1 MKVKQNPFSFYDFLG
16 YMLPGAVLLYIVTFI
31 FGVDDIVTK
40 LSLEETSNSTASQ
53 LLSFIPAVI
62 CSYLLG
68 HVLAIGSSALIEA
81 FTNYSNGYPSEFL
94 FDVKPEAYLS
104 SDTCGGQLGRVV
116 LWFLILPISVFK
128 LVLKDTLKIKMF
140 NQAKSLPKSLR
151 EATFKK
157 CIAILSEDIKV
168 DTSQMKL
175 ENGID
180 GDYLRLL
187 YHFIFENSERHSG
200 KLQNYVALYGLTRNV
215 SFVFIV
221 LFWGAVYSYFFAR
234 QLNIGLMHI
243 GLFATLAYVFYIGF
257 VKFYRRYS
265 LEAVMAA
272 SVFSKKDG

>member
-1 MKVKQNPFSFYDFLG
+1 V
-16 YMLPGAVLLYIVTFI
+16 
-31 FGVDDIVTK
+31 FGVDDIVAK
-40 LSLEETSNSTASQ
+40 LSLEDASNSTASQ

-62 CSYLLG
+62 GSYLLG

-94 FDVKPEAYLS
+94 FGVKPKKYFS
-104 SDTCGGQLGRVV
+104 SDTCGGQFGRAI
-116 LWFLILPISVFK
+116 LWLLILPISVFK

-140 NQAKSLPKSLR
+140 NQAKSLPKPLR
-151 EATFKK
+151 EATFAK
-157 CIAILSEDIKV
+157 CTAVLSDGIKV
-168 DTSQMKL
+168 DTSKMKL

-215 SFVFIV
+215 SFVFVV
-221 LFWGAVYSYFFAR
+221 LFWGAVYSHLFIT
-234 QLNIGLMHI
+234 QLNIGLVHI
-243 GLFATLAYVFYIGF
+243 FSFAALSYTFYIGF

-272 SVFSKKDG
+272 SVYSKKDG

>member
-1 MKVKQNPFSFYDFLG
+1 MKQNPFSFYDFLG
-16 YMLPGAVLLYIVTFI
+16 YMLPGAALLYIVAFV
-31 FGVDDIVTK
+31 FGVDEIAAK
-40 LSLEETSNSTASQ
+40 FSLEDTSNSTASQ

-62 CSYLLG
+62 FSYLLG

-94 FDVKPEAYLS
+94 FNVKPKAYLS
-104 SDTCGGQLGRVV
+104 SDTSNGQCGRVV

-140 NQAKSLPKSLR
+140 NQAKPLPKQLR
-151 EATFKK
+151 DAAFKK
-157 CIAILSEDIKV
+157 CIVILREDIKV
-168 DTSQMKL
+168 DTTQMNL
-175 ENGID
+175 EHGID

-221 LFWGAVYSYFFAR
+221 LFWGAVYSYFFASK
-234 QLNIGLMHI
+234 LNIGLLHI
-243 GLFATLAYVFYIGF
+243 FSFATLAYVFYIGF

>member
-1 MKVKQNPFSFYDFLG
+1 VKQNPFSFYDFLG
-16 YMLPGAVLLYIVTFI
+16 YMLPGAALLYIVAFV
-31 FGVDDIVTK
+31 FGVDEIAAK
-40 LSLEETSNSTASQ
+40 FSLEDTSNSTASQ

-62 CSYLLG
+62 FSYLLG

-94 FDVKPEAYLS
+94 FNVKPKAYLS
-104 SDTCGGQLGRVV
+104 SDTSNGQCGRVV

-140 NQAKSLPKSLR
+140 NQAKPLPKQLR
-151 EATFKK
+151 DAAFKK
-157 CIAILSEDIKV
+157 CIVILREDIKV
-168 DTSQMKL
+168 DTTQMNL
-175 ENGID
+175 EHGID

-221 LFWGAVYSYFFAR
+221 LFWGAVYSYFFASK
-234 QLNIGLMHI
+234 LNIGLLHI
-243 GLFATLAYVFYIGF
+243 FSFATLAYVFYIGF